1 MESFHVFPKSCIRF
15 NLFHQ
20 FHHSNSTKSFSATAS
35 INSIVFI
42 PSISSYLL
50 ISSIPFV
57 KSLIRDWHKCQ
68 PLIYFSLRPRV
79 SDLVDSGRQGKG
91 YFTCRLFWVNWSHT
105 NVTFLL
111 FLNLFFAGFLAG
123 WHFPSPAENFI
134 EACHQNFRQILHLT
148 PISTQI
154 RA

>member
-1 MESFHVFPKSCIRF
+1 MSFHKAVLVLIYLFIYSISSITPIPP
-15 NLFHQ
+15 NLSVPQLPSIPLFSFHQ
-20 FHHSNSTKSFSATAS
+20 FYSST
-35 INSIVFI
+35 
-42 PSISSYLL
+42 
-50 ISSIPFV
+50 PFV

-68 PLIYFSLRPRV
+68 SLIYFSLRPRV